1 MSIVNIYSRL
11 PVALRELLANIY
23 ARRLHRRRFGGEFGK
38 LLEFLE
44 DSQYW
49 NQERLMIFQ
58 IERLREVI
66 TDSYENVPHFRKL
79 FRDIDLRPSD
89 VTSLEILKEIPVM
102 TKDMIRSDPRSFA
115 SDNIKRIK
123 TIKDFS
129 SGTTGAK
136 LEFFL
141 PLSLYRLNFAA
152 LWRFYGWAGVHLGEK
167 RVTLGARVIGERLPY
182 WIYNKSENQLLM
194 SIHHL
199 NSNTISSYIEK
210 LMEFEPVFI
219 QGHPTGIE
227 ILADEMLRRREKLKV
242 KAVFTTAE
250 TLIDT
255 ARDKIENAFGCKV
268 FESYGVSECVV
279 AAFECEKHNGLHEA
293 TEYGITELESSGEEG
308 FYSVIGT
315 SLWNNAMPFIRY
327 KIEDLVV
334 PCEKAICSCGRTLPL
349 VIKKVIGRIDDIVY
363 DAQGNPVL
371 PVTIRMHLKPL
382 LKPFQNYQ
390 LIQTDKGE
398 YEFKLTITEE
408 KPTGAFIKMLS
419 KLLGDNAAIKISE
432 VTKIEATGGK
442 IRNVVNRCSRTERR
456 I

>member
-23 ARRLHRRRFGGEFGK
+23 ARKLHSRRFGGEFGK
-38 LLEFLE
+38 LLGFLE
-44 DSQYW
+44 ESQYW
-49 NQERLMIFQ
+49 DEERLMIFQ
-58 IERLREVI
+58 IERLRQVI
-66 TDSYENVPHFRKL
+66 SNSFENVPHFRKL

-102 TKDMIRSDPRSFA
+102 TKDMIKSDPLSFTSEKIRS
-115 SDNIKRIK
+115 IE

-141 PLSLYRLNFAA
+141 PISLYRLNFAA
-152 LWRFYGWAGVHLGEK
+152 LWRFYSWAGVHLGDK
-167 RVTLGARVIGERLPY
+167 RVTLGARVIGERPPY

-242 KAVFTTAE
+242 KAVFTTGE

-293 TEYGITELESSGEEG
+293 PEYGITELESSGEEG

-327 KIEDLVV
+327 KIEDLVI
-334 PCEKAICSCGRTLPL
+334 PCETAICSCGRALPL

-390 LIQTDKGE
+390 LVQLDRLEFEFRCTNFDNDQEKG
-398 YEFKLTITEE
+398 FD
-408 KPTGAFIKMLS
+408 
-419 KLLGDNAAIKISE
+419 KLLKRLLGNNIVLRVNE
-432 VTKIEATGGK
+432 VHEIEKSGGK
-442 IRNVVNRCSRTERR
+442 VRNVINKSGKSS
-456 I
+456 

>member
-1 MSIVNIYSRL
+1 MSIVDVYSRL
-11 PVALRELLANIY
+11 PPGLREMLANIY
-23 ARRLHRRRFGGEFGK
+23 ARRLHRKRFGGEFGK

-44 DSQYW
+44 YSQDW
-49 NQERLMIFQ
+49 SRERLMIFQ
-58 IERLREVI
+58 LERLREVI

-89 VTSLEILKEIPVM
+89 VTSLEILKEIPIM
-102 TKDMIRSDPRSFA
+102 TKEMIKSDPRSFI
-115 SDNIKRIK
+115 SENIRSIK

-129 SGTTGAK
+129 SGTTGTK

-152 LWRFYGWAGVHLGEK
+152 LWRFYSWAGVHLGEK
-167 RVTLGARVIGERLPY
+167 RVTLGARVIGERPPY
-182 WIYNKSENQLLM
+182 WIYNKSEHQLLL

-199 NSNTISSYIEK
+199 NFNTISSYIEK
-210 LMEFEPVFI
+210 LTEFEPVFI

-227 ILADEMLRRREKLKV
+227 ILADEMLRRREQLKA
-242 KAVFTTAE
+242 KAVFTTGE
-250 TLIDT
+250 TLSDT
-255 ARDKIENAFGCKV
+255 GRDKIENAFGCKV

-293 TEYGITELESSGEEG
+293 LEYGITELESSGEEG

-334 PCEKAICSCGRTLPL
+334 PCEKTSCSCGRTLPL
-349 VIKKVIGRIDDIVY
+349 LIRKVIGRIDDVVY
-363 DAQGNPVL
+363 DSEGNPVL
-371 PVTIRMHLKPL
+371 PVTIRMHLKPF

-390 LIQTDKGE
+390 LVQLNRL
-398 YEFKLTITEE
+398 EFEFRCTSSDNDQK
-408 KPTGAFIKMLS
+408 KAFD
-419 KLLGDNAAIKISE
+419 KLLKRLLGNNIVLRVSE
-432 VTKIEATGGK
+432 VAEIEKSGGK
-442 IRNVVNRCSRTERR
+442 VRNVINITGKPS
-456 I
+456 